1 MIRLVDIVTEHVYGG
16 QGGWQI
22 LEEHEQDI
30 APLALEPSATLARS
44 YVYGNS
50 IDEVLTFRDHDQ
62 NEFVDDLFLHGDD
75 MHTVYAVTDEIV
87 DQVLERYEYGDYGLP
102 TVLSQDGITQ
112 RPESAFG
119 NTRMFTGRL
128 WGLTPVPLSPART
141 GTRI

>member
-1 MIRLVDIVTEHVYGG
+1 MPCRLCWNGLKFAFPNSHELGPVSCGHNLALSSGSFVRRIVGVTDVVAENVATEYVYGG

-22 LEEHEQDI
+22 LEEHEKD
-30 APLALEPSATLARS
+30 LAAGETAATLARS

-87 DQVLERYEYGDYGLP
+87 DQVLERYE
-102 TVLSQDGITQ
+102 
-112 RPESAFG
+112 
-119 NTRMFTGRL
+119 
-128 WGLTPVPLSPART
+128 
-141 GTRI
+141 